1 MVAGLPREKIS
12 CFFFC
17 LGLTGMAI
25 VVVCETHKEING
37 VQFLRK
43 SDQNGLY
50 YGIRLFSCL
59 FYYMYRV
66 KKIR

>member
-1 MVAGLPREKIS
+1 MPSASSHAIIIIQ
-12 CFFFC
+12 
-17 LGLTGMAI
+17 MIAI

-37 VQFLRK
+37 VQFLRE

-50 YGIRLFSCL
+50 NGIRLFSCL